1 MNFTVTNKI
10 NLSPALKKIES
21 DELWTFS
28 AKEWWRQY
36 YDDVPHD
43 TNRLRQDVKIKPK
56 QIEHFVPYAAFIYFG
71 LKMVDPKYGVGGFTP
86 DNGVTWFSRKGVK
99 KKRGGGMLKLKNG
112 SRLWD
117 QKAISEKKDLLLIS
131 SMQKWIN
138 QNL

>member
-1 MNFTVTNKI
+1 MNITVTNKI

-21 DELWTFS
+21 DEFWKFS
-28 AKEWWRQY
+28 AEEWWRLY
-36 YDDVPHD
+36 YDYVPHD
-43 TNRLRQDVKIKPK
+43 KNRLRQDVKIKPK
-56 QIEHFVPYAAFIYFG
+56 QIEHFVPYASYIYYG
-71 LKMVDPKYGVGGFTP
+71 LKQ
-86 DNGVTWFSRKGVK
+86 
-99 KKRGGGMLKLKNG
+99 GGGMLKLKNG